1 MNTTLQPNTKRTVW
15 TPDHDEI
22 LKVRFDTDYL
32 HDIASHIGC
41 TRSTVCRHARRLG
54 LKKKNPS
61 GRNRDARAFILM
73 EYPNL
78 AYQEMAERTGL
89 NKHTITRIAR
99 ELGLERTEEQ
109 LRDIRSR
116 RRKELIQKERRRII
130 FGLDQRT
137 NIKVVSNNQ
146 KIRLRGSLKRLG
158 YILGT
163 TAIPSSTIPA
173 LPATPSRRPTARN
186 SGSPFAIAD
195 SVRGGNGG
203 LFSISGRV
211 GKWTDHQLNHPYN
224 QTINYEN
231 HRNNQESP
239 ARKDRHVKEG
249 KHMGSSAV
257 CP

>member
-146 KIRLRGSLKRLG
+146 KIRLRGSLKRIG

-163 TAIPSSTIPA
+163 DGHTFFYYPGLTRHLVKEANGKELGFTF
-173 LPATPSRRPTARN
+173 LPLPTACTEETEDY
-186 SGSPFAIAD
+186 SASPAVSA
-195 SVRGGNGG
+195 NG
-203 LFSISGRV
+203 
-211 GKWTDHQLNHPYN
+211 
-224 QTINYEN
+224 QTIN
-231 HRNNQESP
+231 
-239 ARKDRHVKEG
+239 
-249 KHMGSSAV
+249 
-257 CP
+257 